1 MSIKSNQFKYCWFCN
16 LKRGLSISGFSFIVT
31 GFFTFLFYLYHPSLS
46 LFRTRKLLIRNN
58 QSMSQKT
65 VLFFISIFVF
75 FRKLKRSKKK
85 QPTYNSILCS
95 VLPWFLKTTDI
106 SHKKQGGEVEENTR
120 ERESLR
126 SAFFLV
132 EKFSPVAVSP
142 LTACVLFSWTVHSE
156 YSGLELL
163 RSREGKRDLNLF
175 QSIWLGWKL
184 DCQSNFWRS

>member
-1 MSIKSNQFKYCWFCN
+1 MLILQFEKRPLYLRFCFHCH
-16 LKRGLSISGFSFIVT
+16 GVFYFSFLSISSFSFFVQNQKIADSKQPKYVT
-31 GFFTFLFYLYHPSLS
+31 KNCSLY
-46 LFRTRKLLIRNN
+46 IY
-58 QSMSQKT
+58 
-65 VLFFISIFVF
+65 IYIFCF